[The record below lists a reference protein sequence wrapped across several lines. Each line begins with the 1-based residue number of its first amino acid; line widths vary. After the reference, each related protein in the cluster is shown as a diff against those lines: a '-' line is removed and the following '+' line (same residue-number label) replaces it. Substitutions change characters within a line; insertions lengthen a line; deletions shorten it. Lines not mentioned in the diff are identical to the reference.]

1 MTQLLTLFCLTLF
14 AIGCKGQSADL
25 SSKEKQDKIIQKYLK
40 DGAWNHHYLTKEWDE
55 WIDKGLQQDST
66 IAYLWQQKSIPFWK
80 QKKYQLAIDYYDKAV
95 QFDRQRWLARRG
107 FLKCIF
113 AKDYQGALDDLTAY
127 KTEFGSTFEQDHSL
141 EFYMGICHLQ
151 LNQFQKAL
159 EVLNENINT
168 QKENFGTSWVHS
180 LDRFYLAIAH
190 YELKNYN
197 EAIEAFDKVLEE
209 NPHFS
214 DAQYYKSICLK
225 YLGEDEK
232 AHVLAAK
239 AKSNFEAGN
248 TFNED
253 SNPYEDYPYQVT
265 WQWKALE
272 TILN

>member
-1 MTQLLTLFCLTLF
+1 MF
-14 AIGCKGQSADL
+14 AIGCKGQNTDFSR
-25 SSKEKQDKIIQKYLK
+25 KERQDNIIQKYLK
-40 DGAWNHHYLTKEWDE
+40 EGAWNHHYLTKEWDE

-80 QKKYQLAIDYYDKAV
+80 QKKYQLATDYYDKAV

-141 EFYMGICHLQ
+141 EFYEGICHLQ
-151 LNQFQKAL
+151 LNEFQKAL
-159 EVLNENINT
+159 DVLNENINT

-197 EAIEAFDKVLEE
+197 RAIEVFDKILEE

-225 YLGEDEK
+225 YLGEKKE
-232 AHVLAAK
+232 ALLLAAK

-265 WQWKALE
+265 WQWKALD
-272 TILN
+272 TIMN